1 MFGRVKKLYAF
12 LDKNLSHIS
21 VLRQPVS
28 DFLNLHAGDLMIDG
42 TLGLAGHACDALRA
56 MGSTGHLYCF
66 DQDENHLAF
75 ARDRLLQISSNFTL
89 FHANFSEM
97 QERLASVGVSQVNGI
112 LLDLGLASP
121 HIDDP
126 ERGFSFLRDGPLDMR
141 FSPELTPATAA
152 DIVNT
157 WSVADLQTIFWRYGE
172 EKFARRIVQ
181 GIVDYREEKPFT
193 RTKELA
199 DLIVQVTPR
208 LYHVKVHPATRVF
221 QALRIAVNR
230 ELEVLENVL
239 PQAVSLLAKGG
250 RLVIIS
256 YHSLE
261 DRIVK
266 HFLKSQAAEC
276 ICPPEV
282 LRCVCPGTPILKL
295 VTKKPIE
302 PSEEEI
308 SQNPRSRSAKMR
320 VAEKF

>member
-1 MFGRVKKLYAF
+1 
-12 LDKNLSHIS
+12 
-21 VLRQPVS
+21 
-28 DFLNLHAGDLMIDG
+28 MIDG
-42 TLGLAGHACDALRA
+42 TLGLAGHSSDALQKIGLA
-56 MGSTGHLYCF
+56 GHLYGF
-66 DQDENHLAF
+66 DQDAHHLAS
-75 ARDRLLQISSNFTL
+75 AREKLSQTSSNFTL
-89 FHANFSEM
+89 FHANFTEM
-97 QERLASVGVSQVNGI
+97 QTSLASVGVSQVNGI

-141 FSPELTPATAA
+141 FSPDLIPATAA

-172 EKFARRIVQ
+172 EKFSRRIAQ
-181 GIVDYREEKPFT
+181 GIADRRVEHPFA

-199 DLIVQVTPR
+199 DLIVAVTPR
-208 LYHVKVHPATRVF
+208 LYHVKIHPATRVF

-239 PQAVSLLAKGG
+239 PQAVSLLAPAG

-266 HFLKSQAAEC
+266 HFLKAQAVEC

-282 LRCVCPGTPILKL
+282 LRCVCPRTPILKL
-295 VTKKPIE
+295 VTKKPVE
-302 PSEEEI
+302 PAEEEI
-308 SQNPRSRSAKMR
+308 AKNPRSRSAKMR